1 MHARTVLEEGLAVA
15 SCFGSLPRRQLR
27 KKEFT
32 LVEAAMYFDVNPRTL
47 AAAIKRSE
55 REIERTADNRGR
67 PRALTDKE
75 VHPRPPLPAD
85 GTVENTDRLAR
96 IHREERKARKDTETQ
111 TGGDSRWSLCRSRY
125 ALAGVG
131 EAHQE
136 AGSEVGPGVRVLQ
149 LRRPEAAL
157 QAGVLCGHG
166 RERPQAA
173 GRGARQTV
181 RFHEVGVCRL
191 AVQWSRS

>member
-1 MHARTVLEEGLAVA
+1 MLWLSFPAAVAEEG
-15 SCFGSLPRRQLR
+15 
-27 KKEFT
+27 
-32 LVEAAMYFDVNPRTL
+32 
-47 AAAIKRSE
+47 
-55 REIERTADNRGR
+55 
-67 PRALTDKE
+67 
-75 VHPRPPLPAD
+75 VHPRGVGDVLRRQPDDACRGDQALGARDRAHGRQPGSAARSDGQGGAPPPPPLPAD

-131 EAHQE
+131 ETHQE

-181 RFHEVGVCRL
+181 RFHEVGVCLL